1 METKPETQ
9 DVEVEG
15 GEWVAHRDRCLQPAA
30 SALLLSWGLE
40 RAWQAAPVWRAG
52 RQDPGKPWEGQ
63 PSWSTTVSGHLQTTR
78 LHLSFCIADVFLKQL
93 DVSELD
99 RSALLRI

>member
-1 METKPETQ
+1 MWKPSLKCRIWKLVNVLLTTLYPAPCRQLLFGSRQEASRQTL
-9 DVEVEG
+9 G
-15 GEWVAHRDRCLQPAA
+15 G
-30 SALLLSWGLE
+30 STLLVH
-40 RAWQAAPVWRAG
+40 PFF
-52 RQDPGKPWEGQ
+52 
-63 PSWSTTVSGHLQTTR
+63 SGHLQTTR

>member
-9 DVEVEG
+9 DVEMG
-15 GEWVAHRDRCLQPAA
+15 CGEWAAHRDSCLQPAA
-30 SALLLSWGLE
+30 STLLLSGAGASL
-40 RAWQAAPVWRAG
+40 AG
-52 RQDPGKPWEGQ
+52 RVWEGY
-63 PSWSTTVSGHLQTTR
+63 PSWSIAVSGHLQTTR
-78 LHLSFCIADVFLKQL
+78 LHLSFCIADVFLEQL